1 MTDDHSHLRGDEI
14 FDNLSSP
21 AHSAATSRE
30 LSREPSPVKHARD
43 ENGNDPSDR
52 LCALDSNERLP
63 VTDDGH
69 VIETGTGDAIR
80 NIEKG
85 EVERHYH
92 PRPDQGPGEVSGP
105 TLKSEKSESGN
116 SNGSSGAV
124 GNQSK
129 SAMRGGGG
137 AARPG
142 DLSVRWPTYLGQNG
156 ESSKTGRG
164 GGGSRDIPDR
174 DIRRKAKR
182 MVRQHSS
189 RRSAHTSSGSEE
201 EEDRGNV
208 NGNSNGNANANHGD
222 DDAVSDSAVSLTST
236 NSRPPRTRKQRGSS
250 SADQS
255 SASEWSSGG
264 EDDIPVKKGR
274 GVLSELLSLYRQDR
288 QDRQHGVMK
297 SLISTSDEFQR
308 RRWSEKS
315 LFATDRDD
323 SRRGSMNSVRSGMST
338 GSEGDESD
346 WHSDTTKVSRNRR
359 KQHAPHRSQDLN
371 QPYIPSPKTSHPISP
386 STNITVLQRFY
397 DYFGRHRGPATWFGT
412 PAPNDQ
418 PKQAKGDYR
427 NIVALVITTSSLI
440 GVASPALSRLAP
452 ASGPGA
458 ETNSGTRKMSYY
470 ENVNERRAKMR
481 EEEEL
486 EDAANGQD
494 EQNLD
499 DLHRVMEE
507 GRARTLQKG
516 GRRRGKRRQREMAV
530 TKHIASI
537 VQRKL

>member
-1 MTDDHSHLRGDEI
+1 MANEDDHSHLRGDEI

-21 AHSAATSRE
+21 EHSQATSRE

-92 PRPDQGPGEVSGP
+92 PRPDQGPGEVPGP
-105 TLKSEKSESGN
+105 TLKSG
-116 SNGSSGAV
+116 NGSGSGSRD
-124 GNQSK
+124 GSDSRSGSHSK
-129 SAMRGGGG
+129 SAMRGGAG
-137 AARPG
+137 ARPG
-142 DLSVRWPTYLGQNG
+142 DLSVRWPTYLGQKG
-156 ESSKTGRG
+156 ESGKNNGGG
-164 GGGSRDIPDR
+164 GGGSRDVPGR
-174 DIRRKAKR
+174 EARRKARR
-182 MVRQHSS
+182 MVRQYSS
-189 RRSAHTSSGSEE
+189 RRSGDPSSGSEE
-201 EEDRGNV
+201 SEGDG
-208 NGNSNGNANANHGD
+208 NGNGNRDDGNDND
-222 DDAVSDSAVSLTST
+222 DDDVSDSAVSLTST
-236 NSRPPRTRKQRGSS
+236 NSRPPRGRKQRGSS

-255 SASEWSSGG
+255 TASEWSSGG
-264 EDDIPVKKGR
+264 EDDIPVRKGR

-315 LFATDRDD
+315 LFDTGGDD

-346 WHSDTTKVSRNRR
+346 WHSDSMRVSRNRR

-386 STNITVLQRFY
+386 STNITILQRFY
-397 DYFGRHRGPATWFGT
+397 DYFGHHRGPATWFGT
-412 PAPNDQ
+412 PAPKDH
-418 PKQAKGDYR
+418 PRQAKGDYR
-427 NIVALVITTSSLI
+427 NIVALIITTSSLV
-440 GVASPALSRLAP
+440 GVASPALARLAP

-458 ETNSGTRKMSYY
+458 ETNSGERKMSYY

-481 EEEEL
+481 EEELRDE
-486 EDAANGQD
+486 EPDGQD
-494 EQNLD
+494 AQNLD
-499 DLHRVMEE
+499 DLQRVMEE
-507 GRARTLQKG
+507 GRARALRKG